1 MNLGQNSD
9 IEIQYPINNDMDLVF
24 FFYFALMI
32 LICWSLLLQVLQ
44 CKVLFRLNRVGSTGK
59 LVL

>member
-9 IEIQYPINNDMDLVF
+9 IEIQYLINNDMDLVF

-32 LICWSLLLQVLQ
+32 LIC
-44 CKVLFRLNRVGSTGK
+44 
-59 LVL
+59 